1 MSVPS
6 RSVETFVVRV
16 WLPDRPGA
24 LGHVASRIGALR
36 GDVVGIDILERGGG
50 FAVDELVVTLPDDG
64 LRELL
69 VAEIMQVEG
78 VAVEDVRRV
87 ASDRPDAGLVALET
101 AVVLVEAPIEARL
114 DLLCGRLADLLDADW
129 VAALD
134 TATSSVVTT
143 AGVATTGVPPEASW
157 LAAFLDGSRHLD
169 EAAQAAGAPGDL
181 AWGWLGGADPAT
193 GRDLVVVVG
202 RTGRPFHMRER
213 LQTGLLCRTTAAL
226 LCGAAAELPPQNA
239 PA

>member
-1 MSVPS
+1 
-6 RSVETFVVRV
+6 VETFVVRV

-24 LGHVASRIGALR
+24 LGQVASRIGALR

-50 FAVDELVVTLPDDG
+50 RAVDELVVSLPD
-64 LRELL
+64 LELVEML
-69 VAEIMQVEG
+69 VAEIMQVDG

-87 ASDRPDAGLVALET
+87 ANDRPDSGLVALQIAAEL
-101 AVVLVEAPIEARL
+101 AEASLAQRL
-114 DLLCGRLADLLDADW
+114 HMLCDRLSWLLDGDW

-134 TATSSVVTT
+134 AAVGNVVAGHGTAPD
-143 AGVATTGVPPEASW
+143 VAW

-169 EAAQAAGAPGDL
+169 ETAQAAGAPGDL
-181 AWGWLGGADPAT
+181 AWAWLGGVDSVS

-202 RTGRPFHMRER
+202 RSGRTFHARER
-213 LQTGLLCRTTAAL
+213 QQLGLLCRATTAL
-226 LCGAAAELPPQNA
+226 LGVIA

>member
-1 MSVPS
+1 MSIPS
-6 RSVETFVVRV
+6 AGVETFVVRV

-50 FAVDELVVTLPDDG
+50 FAVDELVVTLPDDS
-64 LRELL
+64 LLDLL

-87 ASDRPDAGLVALET
+87 ASDRPDAGLVALEI
-101 AVVLVEAPIEARL
+101 AAALVEASSESRL
-114 DLLCGRLADLLDADW
+114 QLLCSRLADLLDADW
-129 VAALD
+129 AAALD
-134 TATSSVVTT
+134 AATSTV
-143 AGVATTGVPPEASW
+143 VATACMATDGVPPEAGW

-181 AWGWLGGADPAT
+181 AWGWLGGLDPEN
-193 GRDLVVVVG
+193 GLDLVVVVG
-202 RTGRPFHMRER
+202 RSGRPFHTRER

-226 LCGAAAELPPQNA
+226 LGAGLAAPSST